1 MGLPPPDQLNQTIC
15 AKAMPCDSEMV
26 QQPVGFV
33 TPIIDGM
40 ITNFFEWRGAGTIST
55 QPPLGAMWK
64 ADGIFTAIRFGWN
77 LNQFVM
83 RFDFDETNLKKEG
96 LDIDIL
102 LQGPQSKYR
111 LTFPL
116 FLSGQ
121 GEFQLSRQS
130 TTDVWQTVG
139 PRQSIHAQTVL
150 ELSVPWKDLDLET
163 GHTIQLSVTVQEHG
177 LEVARY
183 PSQRPAALTVP
194 GPEFE
199 AGMWRV

>member
-1 MGLPPPDQLNQTIC
+1 MGLPPPDQLNQAIC
-15 AKAMPCDSEMV
+15 AKSMPCDSEMV
-26 QQPVGFV
+26 QQPVGLL

-40 ITNFFEWRGAGTIST
+40 VTNFFEWRGAGTIST

-77 LNQFVM
+77 LDQFVM
-83 RFDFDETNLKKEG
+83 RFDVDETNLKKEG
-96 LDIDIL
+96 FDVEIVF
-102 LQGPQSKYR
+102 QGLQSKYR

-116 FLSGQ
+116 SLSGP
-121 GEFQLSRQS
+121 GEFQLSRRT

-139 PRQSIHAQTVL
+139 SRQSIHAQTVL
-150 ELSVPWKDLDLET
+150 ELAIPWKDLDLET
-163 GHTIQLSVTVQEHG
+163 GQTIQLSVAVQEHG

-183 PSQRPAALTVP
+183 PSQRPAVLTVP
-194 GPEFE
+194 GPDFE